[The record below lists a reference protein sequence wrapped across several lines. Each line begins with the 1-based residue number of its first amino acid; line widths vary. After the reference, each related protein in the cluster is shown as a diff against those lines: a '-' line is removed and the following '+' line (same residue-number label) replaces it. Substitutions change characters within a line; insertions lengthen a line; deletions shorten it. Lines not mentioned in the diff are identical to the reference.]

1 MRIPFVSDNIFVIK
15 PTKRISNLKR
25 KKIVLLKIENENEN
39 SSHDDAPEKIGG

>member
-1 MRIPFVSDNIFVIK
+1 MKFEK
-15 PTKRISNLKR
+15 